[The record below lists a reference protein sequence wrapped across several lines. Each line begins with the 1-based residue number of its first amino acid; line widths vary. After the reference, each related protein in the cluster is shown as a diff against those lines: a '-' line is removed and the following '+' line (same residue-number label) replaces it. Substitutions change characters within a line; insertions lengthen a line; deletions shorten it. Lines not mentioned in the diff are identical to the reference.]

1 MKSRA
6 TILMAGLLLPLAAL
20 AQEWK
25 AYSYPD
31 PGFSIEFPGVPVV
44 QTSRFKNALG
54 MSLPMTRYELRQD
67 RNVYTLT
74 VVNYSRTNA
83 DALTTIV
90 ETERGFGASGK
101 ISGSNGARVKRVF
114 GRQFTLDGNDGSRSA
129 IAIFF
134 VDKHLYTVIG
144 QALPPNPGDRSD
156 DAIRF
161 DQSLQFAD
169 DGGGWFGGL
178 SGLFGGG
185 GSSRA
190 SDRGSGNGA
199 GDSSNT
205 RSSNTSSSSSTG
217 SGSGTN
223 APRPRPAPN
232 QPADATCAGKSAGD
246 TVQLETPNGPVAAI
260 CTLVARPIA
269 APSAAH

>member
-1 MKSRA
+1 MKLRA

-20 AQEWK
+20 AQEWQ
-25 AYSYPD
+25 AYSYAD
-31 PGFSIEFPGVPVV
+31 PGFSIEFPGEPVV

-67 RNVYTLT
+67 RIVYSLT

-90 ETERGFGASGK
+90 ETERAFGASGK
-101 ISGSNGARVKRVF
+101 ISGSNGARVRRVF

-144 QALPPNPGDRSD
+144 QALAPNPGERTD

-169 DGGGWFGGL
+169 DGGGWFGGF

-190 SDRGSGNGA
+190 SDRRSDVGSGNGA
-199 GDSSNT
+199 GA
-205 RSSNTSSSSSTG
+205 SSNTSSSSSTT
-217 SGSGTN
+217 SSGTN
-223 APRPRPAPN
+223 APRPRPAPD

-260 CTLVARPIA
+260 CTLIARPIA
-269 APSAAH
+269 APSTAH